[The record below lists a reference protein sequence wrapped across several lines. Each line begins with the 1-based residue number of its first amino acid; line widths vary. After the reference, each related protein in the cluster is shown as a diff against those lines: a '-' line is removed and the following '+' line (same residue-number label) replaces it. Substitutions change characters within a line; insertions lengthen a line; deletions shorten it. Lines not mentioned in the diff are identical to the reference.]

1 MSHSEWEGV
10 RDTGQLPTVAGCA
23 GGREME
29 GTLAAVSGRQDQLS
43 ADFSCS
49 ESEEQENLTAGG
61 ALASYQDKICQ

>member
-1 MSHSEWEGV
+1 
-10 RDTGQLPTVAGCA
+10 
-23 GGREME
+23 ME